1 MAGTGPGSVYSIS
14 TDVGE
19 VELAE
24 APAAGG
30 PTYRFDGAEA
40 GDAAGRGIAAVS
52 FYDTVFVNFSGVAI
66 GAPGADGLGR
76 ADAGTAYLID
86 DGAYADL
93 DAQDGSADG
102 VIDLAYAGGPHQPFQ
117 EAYYTLIGEAAG
129 DGAGSTGDQSGD
141 YLTIAA
147 QGADGA
153 APGSSDAGAVYLIH
167 GDDTERLDSFPL
179 TSGTGSSISRS
190 WPATAPGPIGNI
202 GNPTSCWG
210 RPATVWAPFCRAA
223 S

>member
-1 MAGTGPGSVYSIS
+1 MAGTGPGSVYSIL

-30 PTYRFDGAEA
+30 PTYRFDGGGGRRRRRKRHRGGVFLRHGLRELL
-40 GDAAGRGIAAVS
+40 GCRDRRAGRGWV
-52 FYDTVFVNFSGVAI
+52 G
-66 GAPGADGLGR
+66 P

-129 DGAGSTGDQSGD
+129 DGAGSTGTSRG
-141 YLTIAA
+141 TI
-147 QGADGA
+147 
-153 APGSSDAGAVYLIH
+153 
-167 GDDTERLDSFPL
+167 
-179 TSGTGSSISRS
+179 
-190 WPATAPGPIGNI
+190 
-202 GNPTSCWG
+202 
-210 RPATVWAPFCRAA
+210 
-223 S
+223 